1 VSEKKTETRVVQGG
15 ETRGLGTEVV
25 AAAVAGVSG
34 GVAGAV
40 TQQVMASV
48 KKKPNK

>member
-1 VSEKKTETRVVQGG
+1 MSEKTEKIATQD

-25 AAAVAGVSG
+25 AATVAGVSG

-40 TQQVMASV
+40 TTQVMASV
-48 KKKPNK
+48 KKKPKE